1 MYLIPSSPDP
11 RSLIPDPSHKGFTLI
26 ELLIV
31 IGIIAI
37 LTAVLLGTFSGSS
50 ESARAAR
57 CLSNMKNIANAVQS
71 YRMANGGYPPAE
83 SSESTKID
91 VSDGLSQAK
100 TKYKEHPGWISWYSK
115 DLYPSDSS
123 QASSCR
129 TISLYSDVLDD
140 YEYALS
146 HGAIY
151 KYVGG
156 NSSVYV
162 CPAHKDKHA
171 GTRWSYFMNP
181 NYRENMKKADRTL
194 LLGEIPFQGPG
205 EWFPYGTE
213 GNEETDAVI
222 QYENENIGANHKSGK
237 NWVAHVV
244 FADGHVEKLRVSGSG
259 GKVMSGSDL
268 RELTEWL
275 CLGED
280 VSFNGQKYE
289 KLTE

>member
-1 MYLIPSSPDP
+1 MK
-11 RSLIPDPSHKGFTLI
+11 RAFTLI

-37 LTAVLLGTFSGSS
+37 LTAILLGTFSGSS

-57 CLSNMKNIANAVQS
+57 CLSNMKSLANAVQS
-71 YRMANGGYPPAE
+71 YNMANSEYPPAE
-83 SSESTKID
+83 SSEGTEID
-91 VSDGLSQAK
+91 VSKGLAQAK
-100 TKYKEHPGWISWYSK
+100 SKYKEHPGWISWYSK
-115 DLYPSDSS
+115 GIYPSDSS
-123 QASSCR
+123 QKASCR
-129 TISLYSDVLDD
+129 TISLYSDVPDD

-146 HGAIY
+146 NGAIY

-162 CPAHKDKHA
+162 CPVHKGKHA
-171 GTRWSYFMNP
+171 DARWSYFMNP
-181 NYRENMKKADRTL
+181 KYTANMKKADRTL
-194 LLGEIPFQGPG
+194 LLGEIPFLKGSPG
-205 EWFPYGTE
+205 EWFPSGSQ
-213 GNEETDAVI
+213 GNKETDAVI
-222 QYENENIGANHKSGK
+222 QYENENIGANHKSTK
-237 NWVAHVV
+237 HWVAHVV
-244 FADGHVEKLRVSGSG
+244 FADGHVEKLRVSGTG

-289 KLTE
+289 KLTD

>member
-1 MYLIPSSPDP
+1 MK
-11 RSLIPDPSHKGFTLI
+11 RAFTLI

-37 LTAVLLGTFSGSS
+37 LTAILLGTFSGSS

-71 YRMANGGYPPAE
+71 YNMANSGYPPAE
-83 SSESTKID
+83 SYESTEID
-91 VSDGLSQAK
+91 VSKGLSQAK
-100 TKYKEHPGWISWYSK
+100 SKYKEHPGWISWYSK

-129 TISLYSDVLDD
+129 TISLYSDVIDD

-146 HGAIY
+146 NGAIY

-162 CPAHKDKHA
+162 CPVHKDKHA
-171 GTRWSYFMNP
+171 DARWSYFMNP
-181 NYRENMKKADRTL
+181 KYTDHIEKADRTL
-194 LLGEIPFQGPG
+194 LLGEIPFLPGSPG
-205 EWFPYGTE
+205 EWFPSGSQ

-222 QYENENIGANHKSGK
+222 QYKNENIGANHKSAK
-237 NWVAHVV
+237 HWVAHVV

-280 VSFNGQKYE
+280 ISFNGQKYE